1 MTKVRERECS
11 CGHRWMA
18 PVVLS
23 EFTPNLSGEATARC
37 PKCGGANGAY
47 VVSHPVK
54 DVTDDPASA
63 VVTDARRDAVAPF
76 ADAPKPA
83 KRPKRVRPPSR
94 VKRWGDAVAKIQA
107 AIDGARAV
115 LDAELEEGVSELEE
129 LKEEFESWKDNL
141 PENLQQSP
149 LGEKL
154 EAVCDLDL
162 DFSDLTSALDDAESK
177 LSEAEGID
185 LPLGFGRD

>member
-1 MTKVRERECS
+1 MTKVRDRECS
-11 CGHRWMA
+11 CGHKWTA
-18 PVVLS
+18 PVVMS
-23 EFTPNLSGEATARC
+23 EHTPNLSGEATARC
-37 PKCGGANGAY
+37 PKCGGANGAF
-47 VVSHPVK
+47 VMSHPMR
-54 DVTDDPASA
+54 DDPASA
-63 VVTDARRDAVAPF
+63 TVTDARRDAVAPF
-76 ADAPKPA
+76 ADAPKP
-83 KRPKRVRPPSR
+83 KRAKRVRPPSR

-162 DFSDLTSALDDAESK
+162 DFTDLTSALDDAESK
-177 LSEAEGID
+177 LSEAESID